1 MFNIIISILFLVV
14 LIFNI
19 AVRTKVKY
27 IEKDKK
33 NKRKLW
39 IIVIAVDVV
48 FFVGVIVANLIRVVI
63 LI

>member
-1 MFNIIISILFLVV
+1 MFNIIISIIFVVV

-27 IEKDKK
+27 IEKNKK

-39 IIVIAVDVV
+39 IMVVIVDIV
-48 FFVGVIVANLIRVVI
+48 FFVGVIIANFIRIAMLV
-63 LI
+63 